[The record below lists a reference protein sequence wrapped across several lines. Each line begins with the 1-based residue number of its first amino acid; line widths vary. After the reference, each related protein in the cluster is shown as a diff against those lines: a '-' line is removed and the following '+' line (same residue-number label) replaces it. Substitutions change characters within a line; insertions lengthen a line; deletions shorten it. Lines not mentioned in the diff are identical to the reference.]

1 MARFSPWLLHYTLPD
16 AASATGHSTA
26 VEEEEKGIITR
37 KKAEKGVAIVTRNNQ
52 HFREARVMGIS
63 GQVFGENIGTTEY

>member
-16 AASATGHSTA
+16 AASATGHTA
-26 VEEEEKGIITR
+26 VEEEGIITR

-63 GQVFGENIGTTEY
+63 GQVFGENQGTTEY